1 VTAIAPEQDSPNERQ
16 DAESRAWGSYRD
28 DLRDLDGREYDDAEK
43 ASWDRLQER
52 LREIALEHDA

>member
-1 VTAIAPEQDSPNERQ
+1 MTATAPEQDSPKERQ
-16 DAESRAWGSYRD
+16 DAESRAWGTYRD

-43 ASWDRLQER
+43 ESWDRLQER

>member
-1 VTAIAPEQDSPNERQ
+1 MTATAPEQDSPKERQ

-43 ASWDRLQER
+43 ASWDRL
-52 LREIALEHDA
+52 